1 MPVPPAALRTRLD
14 DFPLMEKRLLE
25 VASNDET
32 VRRAPDR
39 HRVAERIGGPRPIRV
54 GGAGGRRGLITA
66 FAHIS
71 HPQTATQ

>member
-39 HRVAERIGGPRPIRV
+39 FVSRSGLVVRDPSGLEAL
-54 GGAGGRRGLITA
+54 AGGVA
-66 FAHIS
+66 
-71 HPQTATQ
+71 